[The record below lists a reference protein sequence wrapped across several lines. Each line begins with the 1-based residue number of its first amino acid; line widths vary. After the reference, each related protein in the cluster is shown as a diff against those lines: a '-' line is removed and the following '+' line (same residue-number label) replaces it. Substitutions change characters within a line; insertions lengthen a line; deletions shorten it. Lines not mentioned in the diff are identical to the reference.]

1 MLIERQ
7 EGEWKLHGLDWTDFR
22 PGITLTKEAH
32 TRLYGALWRLM
43 EYEKTGVNPDEI
55 ADKVDTNR
63 VLREDLVK
71 AARRAPEWIRPD
83 KGMPDPFTFVL
94 LCVDGHI
101 GHITFN
107 RAIMTGGYDDEEQE
121 WYLDPEPTTTPYRA
135 GDDELKVLAWMP
147 LPAPYTEGT
156 E

>member
-7 EGEWKLHGLDWTDFR
+7 EGGWKLHGLDWADFR

-55 ADKVDTNR
+55 MEST
-63 VLREDLVK
+63 
-71 AARRAPEWIRPD
+71 WIRPD
-83 KGMPDPFTFVL
+83 KEMPDPFTFVL

-107 RAIMTGGYDDEEQE
+107 HAIMTGRYDDEEKE

-147 LPAPYTEGT
+147 LPAPYNE
-156 E
+156 EVD